1 MPNVYLFTGEN
12 AFALRVEKQRWV
24 REFVTKHGLEN
35 ALQVDG
41 SSVSLRSLLDE
52 VSSSPFISGKRL
64 VVIAGVPKL
73 SKDEMQ
79 ILLNSV
85 HPDCILLF
93 CDPAPDKRLGGLKY
107 LLTVASLKEFKPL
120 QGKALID
127 WMMRVSQEQG
137 SALSPDA
144 VDLLLG
150 IVGEDQDM
158 LSQELSKLSVASG
171 SVITQDQVRL
181 LAVPS
186 GDQEVFQLTTLLSR
200 GDLPTTLRYARS
212 LLRSGEDPYSLWNI
226 LLWLVRC
233 LAAVTMCVA
242 EGERNPA
249 KIASMGSVPFPT
261 AKMLTPMAQNIRLSQ
276 LRPLVDWAVAADRDL
291 KTGGYKS
298 TAEAPQELVALIDE
312 LIVRCCGLQSGISSA
327 K

>member
-12 AFALRVEKQRWV
+12 AFALRSEKQRWV

-41 SSVSLRSLLDE
+41 SSVLLRSLLDE

-79 ILLNSV
+79 ILLSSV

-93 CDPAPDKRLGGLKY
+93 CDPTPDKRLGGLKY
-107 LLTVASLKEFKPL
+107 LLTVATLKEFAPL
-120 QGKALID
+120 QGKALTD
-127 WMMRVSQEQG
+127 WMMRTAQEQG
-137 SALSPDA
+137 SSLPADA
-144 VDLLLG
+144 ANLLIG

-158 LSQELSKLSVASG
+158 IAQELSKLSVAG
-171 SVITQDQVRL
+171 PVVTQDSVRL

-186 GDQEVFQLTTLLSR
+186 GEQEVFQLTTLLSR
-200 GDLPTTLRYARS
+200 GDLPVTLRYARA

-312 LIVRCCGLQSGISSA
+312 LIVRCCELSGA
-327 K
+327 RV